1 MITKNEP
8 YITCG
13 IILSYVWTLIFI
25 LAFQYNHGGYFRKQI
40 SKEIYFE
47 HILIYSVSTIY

>member
-13 IILSYVWTLIFI
+13 IILSYIWTLIFI
-25 LAFQYNHGGYFRKQI
+25 PAFQYNHGGYLRWQT
-40 SKEIYFE
+40 SKEIYFK
-47 HILIYSVSTIY
+47 HILICSVSTIY